1 MRFFCIIVFI
11 INKKTILKQNTITIP
26 TRPKRKFVTENLII
40 DSWNK
45 LKFLYDN
52 LVERTISS
60 ATELEQ
66 WMLDRSELGTVIAEE
81 EGWIIVKNKID
92 TTDKELAERFLFW
105 IKEILPN
112 TDPYE
117 HKLNLKL
124 VESPYLKELD
134 QEKYR
139 IYLRGVKKQ
148 IEIFRDE
155 NIPLFT
161 TMEEKQQEYGS
172 IVAKMSIEVDGEK
185 LTMQKAEHLLK
196 NTDRKKRE
204 EIYNKLTTRRLKDE
218 KVLDDL
224 FDELIVLRQKIA
236 RNAGFDNYRDY
247 MFVYLG
253 RFDYTP
259 KDCFNFHDAIA
270 KEIVPIINSFGQKR
284 KDKLGYNSYKPW
296 DLDVEIDGLAPLK
309 PFQRGEELT
318 DLSVECFNRLRPYFG
333 ACLST
338 MKEMQ
343 HLDLES
349 KDGKSPG
356 AFQIPFHEIGVPFI
370 YMNAVGSQRDLVLM
384 IHEVGHAVHSF
395 LSRDLSLREFK
406 HPPAEVNELASM
418 SMELLSMDHWDV
430 FYKNKAQLKRAK
442 LKKLEEALEILP
454 WFASIDKFQ
463 HWIYTNKHTAQQRK
477 EKWIEILAE
486 LENQII
492 DWEGNENMHAN
503 LWQKQPHL
511 YETPFYYIEYG
522 MAQLGAIAIWRS
534 YKKLGEQ
541 ALDNYMEA
549 LKLGYTKTIRE
560 IYETAG
566 IKFDFSASYVKELAD
581 FIKDEL
587 EKLS

>member
-1 MRFFCIIVFI
+1 M
-11 INKKTILKQNTITIP
+11 QNTITIP
-26 TRPKRKFVTENLII
+26 TRPKRKFVAENLII

-45 LKFLYDN
+45 LKFLFDN
-52 LVERTISS
+52 LAERKISS

-66 WMLDRSELGTVIAEE
+66 WILDRSELETVLAEE
-81 EGWIIVKNKID
+81 GNWHYIKNKID
-92 TTDKELAERFLFW
+92 TTNKELAEQFLFW

-112 TDPYE
+112 TSPYE

-134 QEKYR
+134 QGKYR
-139 IYLRGVKKQ
+139 IYLRSVKKQ
-148 IEIFRDE
+148 IEIFREE
-155 NIPLFT
+155 NIPLYT
-161 TMEEKQQEYGS
+161 TMYEKEQKYGA
-172 IVAKMSIEVDGEK
+172 ITAKISIEVDGEK
-185 LTMQKAEHLLK
+185 LTMQKASLLLK
-196 NTDRKKRE
+196 NTNRKKRE
-204 EIYNKLTTRRLKDE
+204 EIYNKLTTRKLKDE
-218 KVLDDL
+218 KALDDL

-247 MFVYLG
+247 MFAYLG

-284 KDKLGYNSYKPW
+284 KDKLGNKSYKPW
-296 DLDVEIDGLAPLK
+296 DTDVEIDGLAPLK
-309 PFQRGEELT
+309 PFEGGEELT

-333 ACLST
+333 ECLST

-356 AFQIPFHEIGVPFI
+356 AFLCPLHEIGVPFL
-370 YMNAVGSQRDLVLM
+370 YMNAVGSQRDLVFM
-384 IHEVGHAVHSF
+384 MHEGGHAVHFF
-395 LSRDLSLREFK
+395 LSRDLSLTEFK
-406 HPPAEVNELASM
+406 SPPSEVTELASM

-430 FYKNKAQLKRAK
+430 FYKDKAELKRAK
-442 LKKLEEALEILP
+442 LKKLEEALEVLP

-477 EKWIEILAE
+477 VKWIEISAE

-549 LKLGYTKTIRE
+549 LKLGYTKTLIL
-560 IYETAG
+560 IYTQ
-566 IKFDFSASYVKELAD
+566 
-581 FIKDEL
+581 
-587 EKLS
+587 